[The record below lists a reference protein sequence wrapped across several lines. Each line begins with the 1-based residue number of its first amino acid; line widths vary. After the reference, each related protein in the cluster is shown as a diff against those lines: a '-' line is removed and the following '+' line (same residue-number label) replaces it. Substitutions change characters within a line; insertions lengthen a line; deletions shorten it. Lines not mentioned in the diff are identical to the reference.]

1 MVMILIGR
9 RSASQAGST
18 IPYHLRACDPCSGL
32 VGLVTVTNAYQPRDL
47 GRNLPWETFTNHYRR
62 TEDITHSGRDY
73 VLCWVIMD
81 YDVDAMTG
89 TCMM

>member
-1 MVMILIGR
+1 MVMIMHGR